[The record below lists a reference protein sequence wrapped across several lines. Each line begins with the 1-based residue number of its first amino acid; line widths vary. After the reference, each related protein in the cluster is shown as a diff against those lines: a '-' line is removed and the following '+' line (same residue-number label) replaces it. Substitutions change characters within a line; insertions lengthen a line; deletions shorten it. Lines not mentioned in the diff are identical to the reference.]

1 MTTEN
6 AINASLLSA
15 GVALIGVGMNLLQTN
30 LLYGILAIVVGV
42 GVFAV
47 REVLP

>member
-1 MTTEN
+1 MTNTDI
-6 AINASLLSA
+6 INATLLSA
-15 GVALIGVGMNLLQTN
+15 GVALIGEGINLLATN
-30 LLYGILAIVVGV
+30 LLYGIIPIVVGV

>member
-1 MTTEN
+1 MTTTN
-6 AINASLLSA
+6 TINASLLSA
-15 GVALIGVGMNLLQTN
+15 GVALMTVGVSLLQTQ

>member
-1 MTTEN
+1 MSKTD
-6 AINASLLSA
+6 AINATLLSA

-47 REVLP
+47 REILP